1 VPAAVPAVA
10 APDPPAR
17 VAAVEDRVL
26 LPDFRGLSPEEVKR
40 LTAGRLSV
48 EIHGRGLAVA
58 QEPEPGT
65 ILAGTSRRVRV
76 RFAGGGT

>member
-1 VPAAVPAVA
+1 V
-10 APDPPAR
+10 D
-17 VAAVEDRVL
+17 DRVL

-40 LTAGRLSV
+40 LTAGSRLNV

-65 ILAGTSRRVRV
+65 ILAGASRRVRV
-76 RFAGGGT
+76 RFAGGGGT